1 MPLDQLPRDLVFAR
15 FSMVVQETKQHTMK
29 LFYDVL
35 SQLPIIEEH
44 GDILKLIDEEVKY
57 MEDAEI
63 ERTFTQTDF
72 QKTQK
77 LKKFKETVEAHIRER
92 EQEGLMKI
100 MASRELKVEKSK
112 TEDNKRLATMFIEQN
127 FFDELADKIRVDMQH
142 MKLHNAKIVD
152 YETMLNQLA

>member
-1 MPLDQLPRDLVFAR
+1 
-15 FSMVVQETKQHTMK
+15 MK

-112 TEDNKRLATMFIEQN
+112 TEDNKKLATMFIEQN

-152 YETMLNQLA
+152 YETMLN

>member
-1 MPLDQLPRDLVFAR
+1 MPIDQLPRDLVFAR

>member
-1 MPLDQLPRDLVFAR
+1 MPVDQLPRDLVFAR
-15 FSMVVQETKQHTMK
+15 FSMVVQETRQHTMK

-112 TEDNKRLATMFIEQN
+112 TEDNKKLATMFIE
-127 FFDELADKIRVDMQH
+127 
-142 MKLHNAKIVD
+142 
-152 YETMLNQLA
+152 

>member
-15 FSMVVQETKQHTMK
+15 FSMVVQETRQHTMK

-112 TEDNKRLATMFIEQN
+112 TEDNKKLATMFIEQN

-152 YETMLNQLA
+152 YETMLN

>member
-1 MPLDQLPRDLVFAR
+1 
-15 FSMVVQETKQHTMK
+15 MK

-44 GDILKLIDEEVKY
+44 GDILELIDEEVKY

-112 TEDNKRLATMFIEQN
+112 TEDNKKLATMFIEQN
-127 FFDELADKIRVDMQH
+127 FFDELADKIRVDMH
-142 MKLHNAKIVD
+142 YMKLHNAKIVD

>member
-15 FSMVVQETKQHTMK
+15 FSMAAQETRQHTMK

-44 GDILKLIDEEVKY
+44 GDILELIDEEVKY

-112 TEDNKRLATMFIEQN
+112 TEDNKKLATMFIEQN
-127 FFDELADKIRVDMQH
+127 FFDELADKIRVDMH
-142 MKLHNAKIVD
+142 YMKLHNAKIVD